1 MTTLWLKMAES
12 CPFFLKEF
20 GDTVNKTWFDGLAEF
35 MPDQILEGYE
45 IYSNSGFRGVPSLSQ
60 FKAWC
65 RPVVQPAAYKRIK
78 PAVKVEVTESNKAMA
93 NTVLAKLKGQL

>member
-1 MTTLWLKMAES
+1 MADS
-12 CPFFLKEF
+12 CPFFAKEF
-20 GDTVNKTWFDGLAEF
+20 GDTLNKTWFNELAEF
-35 MPDQILEGYE
+35 TPDQIELGYKNY
-45 IYSNSGFRGVPSLSQ
+45 INSGLRGVPSLSQ